1 MAVATGQITIIDYND
16 ALTLTGFIQ
25 ANKSKTQMFNP
36 DNGTY
41 NPDWTSGNMI
51 LTPSL
56 FKLGSATDVI
66 TSAEVISID
75 WYDVTSGTEVAI
87 TNNATYAIGAS
98 KPKAL
103 TIKTN
108 ILAGLPGKDFMVK
121 IVYRDPST
129 GLDLIY
135 KTDISLSRVVN
146 GSGIADGTVT
156 ALDGNIFKNGTVTN
170 LRLLAELWRG
180 SVIDTSLVTYA
191 WFVMDPAVVTDQGGG
206 VGWRKLTEVAGV
218 VTGTATN
225 TLTVFPSAFTNI
237 GVFKSTMKDTDAA
250 STTYN
255 TTFMDTITLIDQSDP
270 IQVSVVSPGGDVF
283 KNGVGSTVLT
293 AKLFQSGVEIDAAGT
308 KYTYKWYQYNSAG
321 VLNANF
327 GGAGV
332 SFKTGKTL
340 AVGDADVDVK
350 ATFVVEVN

>member
-25 ANKSKTQMFNP
+25 SNRPKTQMFNP

-41 NPDWTSGNMI
+41 NPDWTTSNMI

-56 FKLGSATDVI
+56 FRLGTATDI
-66 TSAEVISID
+66 IATAEVISID
-75 WYDVTSGTEVAI
+75 WYDVTAGTEVLI
-87 TNNATYAIGAS
+87 TANANYAIGAS

-108 ILAGLPGKDFMVK
+108 VLAGLPGKDFMVK

-135 KTDISLSRVVN
+135 KTSISLARVIN

-156 ALDGNIFKNGTVTN
+156 AIDGNIFKNETVTS

-191 WFVMDPAVVTDQGGG
+191 WFLMDPSVGTDQGGG
-206 VGWRKLTEVAGV
+206 VGWRKLADLAGKH
-218 VTGTATN
+218 TGTTTN
-225 TLTVFPSAFTNI
+225 TLTIFPTAFSNI
-237 GVFKSTMKDTDAA
+237 GVFKVTMKDTDSA
-250 STTYN
+250 SSTYN
-255 TTFMDTITLIDQSDP
+255 TVFVDTITLIDQSDP
-270 IQVSVVSPGGDVF
+270 IQVSVTSTGGDVF
-283 KNGVGSTVLT
+283 KNGVGSTLLT
-293 AKLFQSGVEIDAAGT
+293 AKLYQAGVEIDSGAT
-308 KYTYKWYQYNSAG
+308 KYAYKWYKYNSSG
-321 VLNANF
+321 VIDSNF

-332 SFKTGKTL
+332 NFKTGKTL
-340 AVGDADVDVK
+340 TVGDADVDVK
-350 ATFVVEVN
+350 ATFMVEVN